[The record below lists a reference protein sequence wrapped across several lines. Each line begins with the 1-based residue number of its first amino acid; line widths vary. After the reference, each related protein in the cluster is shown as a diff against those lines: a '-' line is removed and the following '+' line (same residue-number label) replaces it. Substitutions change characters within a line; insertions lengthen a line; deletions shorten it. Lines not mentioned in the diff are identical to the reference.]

1 MPKWSS
7 EKTPSKYR
15 HLEKRL
21 EALNQTLN
29 SLPKPEIDFY
39 ALSPK
44 QRDLI
49 EIFQNCMRIVF
60 NSEEFNSYSSTSEE
74 IRMRNFNQLINH
86 KLNEIIDEGD
96 ILELTRILNDPPQLI
111 QKNYQPFHNPIYPP
125 NLITFLCKQQDLY
138 AWIPQPG
145 KLLPLQLTWVAWDE
159 LMSIMQKH
167 GYNFELD
174 DVSELRPLNEWPL
187 TDKRT
192 IVHLYLEMIASE
204 ETRKKFLAVQDYN
217 GKTAPIRKRLSL
229 RDNNERRY
237 GVVNKKVVLL
247 KDE

>member
-21 EALNQTLN
+21 EELNQTLN

-49 EIFQNCMRIVF
+49 EIFQYCMRIVF

-74 IRMRNFNQLINH
+74 IRMRHFNQLLNH
-86 KLNEIIDEGD
+86 KLNEIIDEGN

-125 NLITFLCKQQDLY
+125 NLINFICEQQDLY

-174 DVSELRPLNEWPL
+174 DVSELRPLKEWPL

-192 IVHLYLEMIASE
+192 IVHLYIEMIASE
-204 ETRKKFLAVQDYN
+204 ETKNNFLAVQDN
-217 GKTAPIRKRLSL
+217 IGKRLPIRKRRSLSSSKQ
-229 RDNNERRY
+229 RY
-237 GVVNKKVVLL
+237 GFINGKVVRL
-247 KDE
+247 KDD